1 MIDALRLYRLYVG
14 ISVRGQMQYRAS
26 FVMET
31 IGQFG
36 IVGVEFVGILVLFS
50 RFDTL
55 EGWTLPQVAF
65 LYGLV
70 HLGFSFADTF
80 SRGFDSF
87 GVTVRLGDFD
97 RLLLRPRS
105 TALQLM
111 GKELVLRRL
120 GRIVL
125 ALGVIAWAS
134 IGPGGRMDGAE
145 GGSFRR
151 NGRVRRRALL
161 RADDSPRD
169 AGLLDDR
176 DAGGHEH
183 RHARRRRDDPV
194 PALDLPPVVSRH
206 FHLLIPAGRRQ
217 LLPGRRHSGQSRPA
231 RIASLVP
238 VRGPAIGFLFLLVC
252 LRYGGSASATTCPRE
267 ADFPARSGGE
277 QMSLLRFPA

>member
-36 IVGVEFVGILVLFS
+36 IVGVEFIGILVLFS
-50 RFDTL
+50 RFDTP

-70 HLGFSFADTF
+70 HLGFSFADAF

-87 GVTVRLGDFD
+87 GLTVRMGDFD

-111 GKELVLRRL
+111 GQELVLRRL
-120 GRIVL
+120 GRIAL
-125 ALGVIAWAS
+125 ALGVIVWAS
-134 IGPGGRMDGAE
+134 IALEVEWTALNVALSVVTVLCSAALFSGLTILDATLAFWTTETLEITNIVTHGGVE
-145 GGSFRR
+145 
-151 NGRVRRRALL
+151 
-161 RADDSPRD
+161 
-169 AGLLDDR
+169 
-176 DAGGHEH
+176 
-183 RHARRRRDDPV
+183 DDPV

-206 FHLLIPAGRRQ
+206 LHLRIPAGRRQ
-217 LLPGRRHSGQSRPA
+217 LLPGHRHSGHTRPA
-231 RIASLVP
+231 WIASLVP
-238 VRGPAIGFLFLLVC
+238 VRGAGNRLPVPPGVPANMGVRRPPLHVHGKLTFL
-252 LRYGGSASATTCPRE
+252 
-267 ADFPARSGGE
+267 PAQE
-277 QMSLLRFPA
+277 VNK

>member
-1 MIDALRLYRLYVG
+1 MIDAIRLYRRYAGVS
-14 ISVRGQMQYRAS
+14 IRGQMQYRAS

-36 IVGVEFVGILVLFS
+36 VVGVEFVGILVLFS

-111 GKELVLRRL
+111 GQELVLRRL
-120 GRIVL
+120 GRIAL
-125 ALGVIAWAS
+125 ALGVIVWAS
-134 IGPGGRMDGAE
+134 M
-145 GGSFRR
+145 
-151 NGRVRRRALL
+151 
-161 RADDSPRD
+161 
-169 AGLLDDR
+169 
-176 DAGGHEH
+176 
-183 RHARRRRDDPV
+183 
-194 PALDLPPVVSRH
+194 ALDVEWTALKVALSVVTVVCSAALFSGLMILHATLAFWTTETLEITNIVTHGGVETTQFPLSIYRPW
-206 FHLLIPAGRRQ
+206 FRGIFTFVFPLGAVSYFPAVAILGKADPLGSPLWFQ
-217 LLPGRRHSGQSRPA
+217 YA
-231 RIASLVP
+231 A
-238 VRGPAIGFLFLLVC
+238 PAIGLLFLLVC
-252 LRYGGSASATTCPRE
+252 LRIWEFGVRHYLSTGS
-267 ADFPARSGGE
+267 
-277 QMSLLRFPA
+277 

>member
-36 IVGVEFVGILVLFS
+36 IVGVEFIGILVLFS

-70 HLGFSFADTF
+70 HLGFSFADAF

-87 GVTVRLGDFD
+87 GLTVRMGDFD

-111 GKELVLRRL
+111 GQELVLRRL
-120 GRIVL
+120 GRIAL
-125 ALGVIAWAS
+125 ALGVIVWAS
-134 IGPGGRMDGAE
+134 IALEVEWTALKVALSVVTVLCGAALFSGLMILHATLAFWTTETLEITNIVTHGGVETTQFPLSIYRPWFRGIFTFIFPLGAVSYFPAIAIL
-145 GGSFRR
+145 GIPDPLGSPLWFQY
-151 NGRVRRRALL
+151 VA
-161 RADDSPRD
+161 
-169 AGLLDDR
+169 
-176 DAGGHEH
+176 
-183 RHARRRRDDPV
+183 
-194 PALDLPPVVSRH
+194 
-206 FHLLIPAGRRQ
+206 
-217 LLPGRRHSGQSRPA
+217 
-231 RIASLVP
+231 
-238 VRGPAIGFLFLLVC
+238 PAIGFLFLLVC
-252 LRYGGSASATTCPRE
+252 LRIWGFGVRHYMSTGS
-267 ADFPARSGGE
+267 
-277 QMSLLRFPA
+277 

>member
-1 MIDALRLYRLYVG
+1 MIDAIRLYRLYAGV
-14 ISVRGQMQYRAS
+14 SMRGQMQYRAS

-111 GKELVLRRL
+111 GQELVLRRL

-125 ALGVIAWAS
+125 ALGVIVWAS
-134 IGPGGRMDGAE
+134 MALE
-145 GGSFRR
+145 VEWTALKVALSVVTV
-151 NGRVRRRALL
+151 RVQRRALL

-176 DAGGHEH
+176 DAGDHEH
-183 RHARRRRDDPV
+183 RHPRRRRDDPV
-194 PALDLPPVVSRH
+194 PAVDLPPVVPRH
-206 FHLLIPAGRRQ
+206 LHLRLPPRRRQ
-217 LLPGRRHSGQSRPA
+217 LLPGRRDILGIPDPLGSPLWFQYA
-231 RIASLVP
+231 A
-238 VRGPAIGFLFLLVC
+238 PAIGLLFLLVC
-252 LRYGGSASATTCPRE
+252 LRIWEFGVRHYMSTGS
-267 ADFPARSGGE
+267 
-277 QMSLLRFPA
+277 

>member
-1 MIDALRLYRLYVG
+1 M
-14 ISVRGQMQYRAS
+14 RGQMQYRAS

-87 GVTVRLGDFD
+87 GFTVRMGDFD

-111 GKELVLRRL
+111 GQELVLRRL
-120 GRIVL
+120 GRIAL
-125 ALGVIAWAS
+125 ALGVIVWAS
-134 IGPGGRMDGAE
+134 IALE
-145 GGSFRR
+145 VEWTALNVVAVRR
-151 NGRVRRRALL
+151 NGRVRRGALL

-169 AGLLDDR
+169 PGLLDDR
-176 DAGGHEH
+176 DAGDNEH

-194 PALDLPPVVSRH
+194 PALDLPPVVPRHLHLHLPSRR
-206 FHLLIPAGRRQ
+206 GQ
-217 LLPGRRHSGQSRPA
+217 LLPGHRRSGQSRPA
-231 RIASLVP
+231 WIAALVP
-238 VRGPAIGFLFLLVC
+238 VRGAGNRLPVPAGVPANMGVRRPPLHVHGKLTFL
-252 LRYGGSASATTCPRE
+252 
-267 ADFPARSGGE
+267 PAQE
-277 QMSLLRFPA
+277 VNK